1 MKVEDI
7 LTRKGS
13 AVLTA
18 RPGETIQMIV
28 KRFIKEGVGALVV
41 SRDGISLDGI
51 VTERDVSHALAA
63 HGKDVHEMPV
73 SALMSIG
80 VVTCSPDDSI
90 LSVATTMTE
99 RHLRHLPVKQG
110 RRLAGIVSI
119 GDVLKYRLEEMKLE
133 ADVLRDIAIA
143 SR

>member
-1 MKVEDI
+1 MKVADI